1 MLKLIKSLVIHLAQ
15 PPVMIEGATNVFEG
29 RRLELTCLLMDGGIP
44 YDPQWRKDSGSL
56 PDHVIVV

>member
-1 MLKLIKSLVIHLAQ
+1 MLKLIKLLVIHLAQ
-15 PPVMIEGATNVFEG
+15 PPVMIEGETNVPEG
-29 RRLELTCLLMDGGIP
+29 RRLELTCLLIDGGTP